1 MGIDDDMDFLEQATG
16 GMYYGSDDNHEV
28 EEKWQ
33 GFGMETKLEREVA
46 HPLHRPNGAGVSF
59 NDSAVSFESGTM
71 V

>member
-1 MGIDDDMDFLEQATG
+1 MDFPEYMTGG

-33 GFGMETKLEREVA
+33 GFGMETKLEREAA
-46 HPLHRPNGAGVSF
+46 HPLHRPNGVAGVSF